1 MNNLDMNWQ
10 KTLSLFQG
18 KLDDYG
24 LDKITF
30 DSFFTTLEIKDIV
43 GSVVTITIDTKWSLD
58 VVEPYLTHLQE
69 IYNTVTNG
77 HYQLHLMTEE
87 EILANFSATD
97 EKDPNVEL
105 TLENYSE
112 CSPSSTP
119 IVFPNKADSAFVL
132 FTNAPSRYFCS
143 PSRER

>member
-87 EILANFSATD
+87 DFQKSHIHFSCFM
-97 EKDPNVEL
+97 L
-105 TLENYSE
+105 
-112 CSPSSTP
+112 
-119 IVFPNKADSAFVL
+119 
-132 FTNAPSRYFCS
+132 
-143 PSRER
+143 